1 MANKSQWIKGK
12 TVEELINLPLT
23 DLEKLTESQLRTVVG
38 RGVSAGNKRLRR
50 FQAKYGKIPY
60 AGKGVERD
68 QQYEQVKFSAL
79 GKDRQEL
86 MQEFARIKSYMKAE
100 TSSITGFE
108 KVKQKSRKELKDK
121 YGISISKK
129 DFDDFWDIYEKIKEL
144 KPEVKERALKY
155 TVLDNIKVAIKDK
168 RKELK
173 EIGAQWDELTPE
185 EIAVKLVSLG
195 RVDALYKAMKEREN
209 KINPSDFFSDQYQ

>member
-1 MANKSQWIKGK
+1 MNKSEWIKGK
-12 TVEELINLPLT
+12 TVEELLNLPLT

-50 FQAKYGKIPY
+50 FQSKYGKIPY

-68 QQYEQVKFSAL
+68 QQYEEVKFSAM
-79 GKDRQEL
+79 GKDRMEL

-100 TSSITGFE
+100 TSSITGYE
-108 KVKQKSRKELKDK
+108 RVKAKSRKELKDR
-121 YGISISKK
+121 YGISISRK
-129 DFDDFWDIYEKIKEL
+129 DFDDFWEIFEKIKEL
-144 KPEVKERALKY
+144 KPEVKEKGLKY
-155 TVLDNIKVAIKDK
+155 TILENIKVAMKDK

-173 EIGAQWDELTPE
+173 EIGAEWDDLTPE
-185 EIAVKLVSLG
+185 EIAVKLVSSG

-209 KINPSDFFSDQYQ
+209 EINPSDFFSGKYQ